1 MAAPQ
6 KNRGCRASE
15 WGIDSRKAPEFLSFM
30 SAYNALHGAFTR
42 ASGTNQGMLLM
53 LFATL
58 CFVGMQSMI
67 RHVGET
73 LPPFEVAFFRNLF
86 GLVALSP
93 IFLRQGLRPL
103 KTKKLHLHAARGAI
117 QALGMLAFFT
127 GVTLIPL
134 AQVTALSFSAPLFA
148 TLLAILLLGERV
160 RIRRITALVLGF
172 IGMLLVVRPG
182 VSEINLGTMLIIGSS
197 IGWGAAI
204 AIIKS
209 MTSTESSGTLTV
221 YMGLFLTPITGAFA
235 FFVWETPTWEQ
246 LAWLFLIGC
255 LGTLGHL
262 AFAQSFRRAES
273 TAVLPLDFTRL
284 IWASVV
290 GFAVWNEIPD
300 AWSWIGGAVIFASAT
315 YIAYRESRVAKAG
328 G

>member
-1 MAAPQ
+1 MPWPRLLVIRIKQIGVIRIDRLVALAEFGQKEGLEEPGRMRPVPLGRTHIRHGLDGLVFGGKRRGERLGPVSDGLVVAQQGAAVSGAFDWHLGLPGPRARPRGRKDLRPGQGGRMAAPQ

-86 GLVALSP
+86 GLVAMSP

-172 IGMLLVVRPG
+172 IG
-182 VSEINLGTMLIIGSS
+182 
-197 IGWGAAI
+197 
-204 AIIKS
+204 
-209 MTSTESSGTLTV
+209 
-221 YMGLFLTPITGAFA
+221 
-235 FFVWETPTWEQ
+235 
-246 LAWLFLIGC
+246 
-255 LGTLGHL
+255 
-262 AFAQSFRRAES
+262 
-273 TAVLPLDFTRL
+273 
-284 IWASVV
+284 
-290 GFAVWNEIPD
+290 
-300 AWSWIGGAVIFASAT
+300 
-315 YIAYRESRVAKAG
+315 
-328 G
+328 